1 MKLSVIVPGYNTPNA
16 WWERCLKS
24 VLAALPE
31 GGEVVCVD
39 DGSKMRPEVSVRDSR
54 IKWIYLEQNGGQS
67 KARNIALQSAQ
78 GEYVTFVDS
87 DDEVLPLIYKRC
99 ISAIKEYS
107 CDVVV
112 FGVRGVW
119 VKDNVTRFDSPCA
132 EKLGALSA
140 ASMKKLFDKRLF
152 EYPVNK
158 LYRRAFLEE
167 NKIEFPTAI
176 CPGED
181 TIFNI
186 RCALAGATWCT
197 IPYIGYLYYRMDGT
211 SLSRYMPNRVNAYQL
226 KAELWREFAEKV
238 GDPTGVMSE
247 LTRWSRKDEFYWEW
261 EQNMWRHG
269 SPYALKD
276 KWRFLKS
283 YRDVCGNPFRVMV
296 CMILKNFIRR
306 RLYFSWVYKWHLRQ
320 HIFKDLQPLNKVD
333 WRAE

>member
-1 MKLSVIVPGYNTPNA
+1 MKLSVIIPGCNTPNE
-16 WWERCLKS
+16 WWTRCLKS
-24 VLAALPE
+24 VLAALLE
-31 GGEVVCVD
+31 DGEVICID
-39 DGSKMRPEVSVRDSR
+39 DGSKEKPFVDLKDSR
-54 IKWIYLEQNGGQS
+54 MKWLYLEKNVGQS
-67 KARNIALQSAQ
+67 AARNAALNIAQ

-87 DDEVLPLIYKRC
+87 DDEVLPSIYRRC
-99 ISAIKEYS
+99 FETVDQQH
-107 CDVVV
+107 CDIVVY
-112 FGVRGVW
+112 GVRGVW
-119 VKDNVTRFDSPCA
+119 VKDGITRFDCPTA
-132 EKLGALSA
+132 ENLGKLSA
-140 ASMKKLFDKRLF
+140 IAMKKLFDERLF

-158 LYRRAFLEE
+158 LYRRAFLDE

-211 SLSRYMPNRVNAYQL
+211 SLSRYMPNRVKAYQL

-238 GDPTGVMSE
+238 GDPDGAMSE

-261 EQNMWRHG
+261 EQNIWRNG
-269 SPYALKD
+269 SPYAMKD

-283 YRDVCGNPFRVMV
+283 YRDVCGSPFRAMLR
-296 CMILKNFIRR
+296 MILKNFIRKH
-306 RLYFSWVYKWHLRQ
+306 LYFSWVYKWHLRRRM
-320 HIFKDLQPLNKVD
+320 FKDLQPLDKTD